1 MFPLPSQPFKTA
13 ERYIQLRKICDPLSW
28 ADSITRM
35 NDMILM
41 PIISFFLL
49 FIRAEDLITAAFTM
63 IKTYQVW
70 AEFTEYTQLQFD
82 VQRMFLYS
90 QSVGGPFIVTNDSTY
105 MPYVFADAVY
115 RVPVGMAK
123 SPPGGKLEG

>member
-13 ERYIQLRKICDPLSW
+13 ERYIQLRKICDPISW

-49 FIRAEDLITAAFTM
+49 FIHAEDLITAAFTM

-70 AEFTEYTQLQFD
+70 AEFTEYTQLRFE

-90 QSVGGPFIVTNDSTY
+90 QSVGGPFIVTNDPIY

>member
-1 MFPLPSQPFKTA
+1 MFQLPSQPFETA
-13 ERYIQLRKICDPLSW
+13 EQYIQLRKICVPISW
-28 ADSITRM
+28 AEFITRM
-35 NDMILM
+35 NDMILI

-49 FIRAEDLITAAFTM
+49 LIHAEDLMTFAFTM
-63 IKTYQVW
+63 IKSYQVW
-70 AEFTEYTQLQFD
+70 KEFTEYTDLKFE

-90 QSVGGPFIVTNDSTY
+90 QSVGGPFIVTNDPSY

-123 SPPGGKLEG
+123 SPAGGKLEG

>member
-13 ERYIQLRKICDPLSW
+13 ERYIQLRKICAPVSW
-28 ADSITRM
+28 AESITRM

-49 FIRAEDLITAAFTM
+49 FIRAEDAITVGFTLIKA
-63 IKTYQVW
+63 YRVW
-70 AEFTEYTQLQFD
+70 AEFTEYTQLRFE

-90 QSVGGPFIVTNDSTY
+90 QSVGGPFIVTNDPTY
-105 MPYVFADAVY
+105 LPYVFADAVY

>member
-1 MFPLPSQPFKTA
+1 MFQLPSQPFKTA
-13 ERYIQLRKICDPLSW
+13 ERYIQLRKICVPISW
-28 ADSITRM
+28 AEFITRM
-35 NDMILM
+35 NDMILI

-49 FIRAEDLITAAFTM
+49 LIHAEDLMTFAFTM
-63 IKTYQVW
+63 MKSYQVW
-70 AEFTEYTQLQFD
+70 KEFTEYTDLRFE

-90 QSVGGPFIVTNDSTY
+90 QSVGGPFIVTNDPTY

-115 RVPVGMAK
+115 RVPVGISK

>member
-1 MFPLPSQPFKTA
+1 MFHLPSQPFKTA
-13 ERYIQLRKICDPLSW
+13 ERYIQLRKICVPISW
-28 ADSITRM
+28 AEFITRM

-49 FIRAEDLITAAFTM
+49 FVHAEDLITVAFTM
-63 IKTYQVW
+63 MKTYQVW
-70 AEFTEYTQLQFD
+70 KEFIEYTELRFE

-90 QSVGGPFIVTNDSTY
+90 QSVGGPFIVTNDATD
-105 MPYVFADAVY
+105 MPYVVADAVY

>member
-13 ERYIQLRKICDPLSW
+13 ERYIQLRKICLPISW
-28 ADSITRM
+28 AEFITRM

-49 FIRAEDLITAAFTM
+49 FIRAEDIITVGFTLM
-63 IKTYQVW
+63 KAYQVW
-70 AEFTEYTQLQFD
+70 AEFTEYTQLRFD

-90 QSVGGPFIVTNDSTY
+90 QSVGGPFIVTNDPVY

>member
-1 MFPLPSQPFKTA
+1 MFQLPSQPFKTA
-13 ERYIQLRKICDPLSW
+13 ERYIQLRKICVPISW
-28 ADSITRM
+28 AEFITRM
-35 NDMILM
+35 NDMILI

-49 FIRAEDLITAAFTM
+49 LIHAEDLMTFAFTM
-63 IKTYQVW
+63 MKSYQVW
-70 AEFTEYTQLQFD
+70 KEFTEYTDLRFE

-90 QSVGGPFIVTNDSTY
+90 QSVGGPFIVTNDPTY

-123 SPPGGKLEG
+123 SPPGGKLEV

>member
-13 ERYIQLRKICDPLSW
+13 ERYIQLRKICDPISW

-49 FIRAEDLITAAFTM
+49 FIHAEDLITAAFTM

-70 AEFTEYTQLQFD
+70 AEFTEYTQLRFD

-90 QSVGGPFIVTNDSTY
+90 QSVGGPFIVTNDPIY

>member
-1 MFPLPSQPFKTA
+1 MFQLPSQPFKTA
-13 ERYIQLRKICDPLSW
+13 ERYIQLRKICHPISW

-49 FIRAEDLITAAFTM
+49 FIHAEDLITAAFTM

-70 AEFTEYTQLQFD
+70 AEFTEYTELRFE

-90 QSVGGPFIVTNDSTY
+90 QSVGGPFIVTNDPTY

-123 SPPGGKLEG
+123 SPPTGKLEG

>member
-13 ERYIQLRKICDPLSW
+13 ERYIQLRKICAPISW

-70 AEFTEYTQLQFD
+70 AEFTEYTQLRFD

-105 MPYVFADAVY
+105 LPYVFADAVY

>member
-13 ERYIQLRKICDPLSW
+13 ERYIQLRKICAPVSW
-28 ADSITRM
+28 AESITRM

-49 FIRAEDLITAAFTM
+49 FIRAEDIITVGFTLM
-63 IKTYQVW
+63 KAYQVW
-70 AEFTEYTQLQFD
+70 SEFTEYTQLRFD

-90 QSVGGPFIVTNDSTY
+90 QSVGGPFIVTNDPIY

>member
-1 MFPLPSQPFKTA
+1 MFHLPSQPFKTA
-13 ERYIQLRKICDPLSW
+13 ERYIQLRKICVPISW
-28 ADSITRM
+28 AEFITRM

-49 FIRAEDLITAAFTM
+49 LIHAEDLMTFAFTM
-63 IKTYQVW
+63 MKSYQVW
-70 AEFTEYTQLQFD
+70 KEFTEYTDLRFE

-90 QSVGGPFIVTNDSTY
+90 QSVGGPFIVTNDPTY

>member
-13 ERYIQLRKICDPLSW
+13 ERYIQLRKVYAPISW
-28 ADSITRM
+28 AESITRM

-49 FIRAEDLITAAFTM
+49 FIRAEDVITVGFTLIKA
-63 IKTYQVW
+63 YQVW
-70 AEFTEYTQLQFD
+70 KEFTEYTQLRFD

-90 QSVGGPFIVTNDSTY
+90 QSVGGPFIVTNDPTY

-115 RVPVGMAK
+115 RVPVGIAK

>member
-13 ERYIQLRKICDPLSW
+13 ERYIQLRKICAPISW

-70 AEFTEYTQLQFD
+70 AEFTEYTQLRFD

-90 QSVGGPFIVTNDSTY
+90 QSVGGPFIVTNDPIY

-115 RVPVGMAK
+115 RVPVGISK

>member
-1 MFPLPSQPFKTA
+1 
-13 ERYIQLRKICDPLSW
+13 
-28 ADSITRM
+28 M

-49 FIRAEDLITAAFTM
+49 FIRAEDIITAAFTM

-70 AEFTEYTQLQFD
+70 AEFTEYTQLRFD

-90 QSVGGPFIVTNDSTY
+90 QSVGGPFIVTNDPTY

>member
-1 MFPLPSQPFKTA
+1 MFQLPSQPFKTA
-13 ERYIQLRKICDPLSW
+13 ERYIQLRKICVPISW
-28 ADSITRM
+28 AEFITRM
-35 NDMILM
+35 NDMILI

-49 FIRAEDLITAAFTM
+49 LIHGEDLITFAFTM
-63 IKTYQVW
+63 MKSYQVW
-70 AEFTEYTQLQFD
+70 KEFTEYTDLRFQ

-90 QSVGGPFIVTNDSTY
+90 QSVGGPFIVTNDPTY

>member
-1 MFPLPSQPFKTA
+1 
-13 ERYIQLRKICDPLSW
+13 
-28 ADSITRM
+28 M

-49 FIRAEDLITAAFTM
+49 FIRAEDVITAAFTM

-70 AEFTEYTQLQFD
+70 AEFTEYTQLRFD

-90 QSVGGPFIVTNDSTY
+90 QSVGGPFIVTNDPTY

-123 SPPGGKLEG
+123 SPTGGKLEG

>member
-1 MFPLPSQPFKTA
+1 
-13 ERYIQLRKICDPLSW
+13 
-28 ADSITRM
+28 M
-35 NDMILM
+35 NDMILI

-49 FIRAEDLITAAFTM
+49 LIHAEDLITVAFTM
-63 IKTYQVW
+63 MKSYQVW
-70 AEFTEYTQLQFD
+70 KEFTEYTDLRFQ

-90 QSVGGPFIVTNDSTY
+90 QSVGGPFIVTNDPTY

>member
-13 ERYIQLRKICDPLSW
+13 ERYIQLRKICDPISW

-49 FIRAEDLITAAFTM
+49 FIRAEDLITATFTM
-63 IKTYQVW
+63 MKSYQVW
-70 AEFTEYTQLQFD
+70 KEFTEYTELRFE

-90 QSVGGPFIVTNDSTY
+90 QSVGGPFIVTNDPTY

-123 SPPGGKLEG
+123 SPPTGKLEG